1 MVPPLSANVSAEMLS
16 LQRRQDNINNTV
28 EAVGAPPLPP
38 NFVIEIGWARP
49 LPPGPLVDPVCSENT
64 DNANN
69 TDGCA
74 VTSANASVLIGNA
87 TNAGLLPVAI
97 DSFSDS

>member
-1 MVPPLSANVSAEMLS
+1 M
-16 LQRRQDNINNTV
+16 
-28 EAVGAPPLPP
+28 
-38 NFVIEIGWARP
+38 
-49 LPPGPLVDPVCSENT
+49 DPVCSENT